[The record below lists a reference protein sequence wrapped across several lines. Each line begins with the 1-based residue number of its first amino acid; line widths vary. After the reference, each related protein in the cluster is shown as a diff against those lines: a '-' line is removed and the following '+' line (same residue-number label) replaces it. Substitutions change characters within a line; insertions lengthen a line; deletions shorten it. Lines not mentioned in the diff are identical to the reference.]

1 MLYVVLAAILILAVG
16 LRWRFI
22 QTVQLYPDEFV
33 TLLAVQRI
41 TEIGRPILPS
51 GLFYD
56 HGLLFSYFGSLAA
69 ILGPA
74 RPAVR
79 YASLIFGSLALLL
92 TFWVGR
98 KWFLPAVG
106 LVATAGLAIAPA
118 AIQWSGR
125 ARMYALLQLFVLLTL
140 WLAYEGT
147 VRKKASLRWLGLV
160 AYLGATLTHFAA
172 VTLAPP
178 LVLGLL
184 AVAWLDVS
192 AERQDHVETRGTDG
206 NRSGPRLNTTPPNSE
221 RSLRPWPIQQQV
233 WLELAAL
240 VGILIISFLVKR
252 AGQPQ
257 GIEALDGSAGQAL
270 NGLVQVFNIYSDFA
284 FNFNEGWQAIA
295 PFFLSLPALLFLPF
309 VLIIVLLSLAV
320 LFRSIFR
327 HDEADR
333 PTLAKQENLYFFPV
347 RERLPAIFLS
357 IILVVT
363 TLEMV
368 LLVSPDRRDD
378 KYQFMLFPVLLV
390 LGAAGLSIVANWVAV
405 VVSRRSILAPRHR
418 SGNNAVS
425 ATKLQSRLVALGLVA
440 VTTVVLVV
448 TWSNVRDLLADTG
461 DDYDSAFAFVRERW
475 QSEDAILTG
484 TPSAAAFYLGRSDFY
499 SVQRRG
505 GYDYRILT
513 VDDRAVDR
521 WLASPAIRTEADLH
535 QALSN
540 YNVWLVLER
549 WGLQREY
556 YEPLFQQQLL
566 AQTDY
571 VAETQG
577 IFILRSRSNPRPI
590 QPEPAGATEAVFGD
604 LIQLDG
610 YTVEPAE
617 PGPGQSVRVTL
628 YWQALASILPDYTV
642 FIHLRQPDGSTVAQA
657 DHRPLGNLFPMSL
670 WPVGQTIRETSEL
683 ALPADLP
690 PGDYCGPASICW
702 KRASGCG

>member
-1 MLYVVLAAILILAVG
+1 
-16 LRWRFI
+16 
-22 QTVQLYPDEFV
+22 V
-33 TLLAVQRI
+33 T
-41 TEIGRPILPS
+41 
-51 GLFYD
+51 
-56 HGLLFSYFGSLAA
+56 
-69 ILGPA
+69 
-74 RPAVR
+74 
-79 YASLIFGSLALLL
+79 
-92 TFWVGR
+92 
-98 KWFLPAVG
+98 
-106 LVATAGLAIAPA
+106 
-118 AIQWSGR
+118 
-125 ARMYALLQLFVLLTL
+125 
-140 WLAYEGT
+140 
-147 VRKKASLRWLGLV
+147 
-160 AYLGATLTHFAA
+160 
-172 VTLAPP
+172 
-178 LVLGLL
+178 
-184 AVAWLDVS
+184 
-192 AERQDHVETRGTDG
+192 
-206 NRSGPRLNTTPPNSE
+206 
-221 RSLRPWPIQQQV
+221 
-233 WLELAAL
+233 
-240 VGILIISFLVKR
+240 
-252 AGQPQ
+252 
-257 GIEALDGSAGQAL
+257 
-270 NGLVQVFNIYSDFA
+270 
-284 FNFNEGWQAIA
+284 
-295 PFFLSLPALLFLPF
+295 
-309 VLIIVLLSLAV
+309 
-320 LFRSIFR
+320 
-327 HDEADR
+327 
-333 PTLAKQENLYFFPV
+333 
-347 RERLPAIFLS
+347 
-357 IILVVT
+357 
-363 TLEMV
+363 
-368 LLVSPDRRDD
+368 
-378 KYQFMLFPVLLV
+378 
-390 LGAAGLSIVANWVAV
+390 
-405 VVSRRSILAPRHR
+405 
-418 SGNNAVS
+418 

-604 LIQLDG
+604 LIRLDG

-690 PGDYCGPASICW
+690 PGDYKLWAGLYLLETGERLW
-702 KRASGCG
+702 VKNDTSGENAVPLGVVSVEE

>member
-1 MLYVVLAAILILAVG
+1 MREAEGIRSNTDSVLNTVLYLVLAAILILAVG

-33 TLLAVQRI
+33 TLLAVQQI

-74 RPAVR
+74 RTAVR

-92 TFWVGR
+92 TFWIGR
-98 KWFLPAVG
+98 KWFSPAVG
-106 LVATAGLAIAPA
+106 LVATAGLAIAPT

-160 AYLGATLTHFAA
+160 AYLGASLTHFAA

-192 AERQDHVETRGTDG
+192 AQRQGKVEAKGESN
-206 NRSGPRLNTTPPNSE
+206 NRAGMRLKTTPPNSE
-221 RSLRPWPIQQQV
+221 RSLRPWPIQPQA

-270 NGLVQVFNIYSDFA
+270 NFNIYSDFA

-418 SGNNAVS
+418 SGNWP
-425 ATKLQSRLVALGLVA
+425 R
-440 VTTVVLVV
+440 
-448 TWSNVRDLLADTG
+448 
-461 DDYDSAFAFVRERW
+461 
-475 QSEDAILTG
+475 G
-484 TPSAAAFYLGRSDFY
+484 T
-499 SVQRRG
+499 
-505 GYDYRILT
+505 
-513 VDDRAVDR
+513 
-521 WLASPAIRTEADLH
+521 
-535 QALSN
+535 
-540 YNVWLVLER
+540 
-549 WGLQREY
+549 
-556 YEPLFQQQLL
+556 
-566 AQTDY
+566 
-571 VAETQG
+571 
-577 IFILRSRSNPRPI
+577 
-590 QPEPAGATEAVFGD
+590 
-604 LIQLDG
+604 
-610 YTVEPAE
+610 
-617 PGPGQSVRVTL
+617 GPGITRCRRPS
-628 YWQALASILPDYTV
+628 SN
-642 FIHLRQPDGSTVAQA
+642 HGS
-657 DHRPLGNLFPMSL
+657 
-670 WPVGQTIRETSEL
+670 WP
-683 ALPADLP
+683 
-690 PGDYCGPASICW
+690 
-702 KRASGCG
+702 SGSWP